1 MVNLSNKLD
10 VLRHG
15 ISFTA
20 HHTSPTCIALQRS
33 SAELAELAEVP
44 IRAMRPC
51 RERGGTCAEI
61 GGELGVDPGNISNWI
76 GRAGSAGADA
86 RRGTAQ

>member
-1 MVNLSNKLD
+1 MESA
-10 VLRHG
+10 LRR
-15 ISFTA
+15 IT
-20 HHTSPTCIALQRS
+20 HHLCVALTYFQRS

-61 GGELGVDPGNISNWI
+61 GRELGVDPGSISNRI
-76 GRAGSAGADA
+76 GRAGSAGAGA
-86 RRGTAQ
+86 RRGTAQKAKTDMNG

>member
-1 MVNLSNKLD
+1 MESA
-10 VLRHG
+10 LRR
-15 ISFTA
+15 IT
-20 HHTSPTCIALQRS
+20 HHLCDALTYFQRS

-51 RERGGTCAEI
+51 RERVGTCAEI
-61 GGELGVDPGNISNWI
+61 GGEPGVDPGNISNWI

-86 RRGTAQ
+86 RRGTAQKAKTDMTG

>member
-1 MVNLSNKLD
+1 MESA
-10 VLRHG
+10 LRR
-15 ISFTA
+15 IT
-20 HHTSPTCIALQRS
+20 HHLCVALTYFQRS

-86 RRGTAQ
+86 RRGTAQKAKTDMTG

>member
-1 MVNLSNKLD
+1 MESA
-10 VLRHG
+10 LRR
-15 ISFTA
+15 IT
-20 HHTSPTCIALQRS
+20 HHLCDALTYFQRS

-44 IRAMRPC
+44 IRTMRPC

-86 RRGTAQ
+86 RRGTAQKAKTDTTG

>member
-1 MVNLSNKLD
+1 MESA
-10 VLRHG
+10 LRC
-15 ISFTA
+15 IT
-20 HHTSPTCIALQRS
+20 HHLCVALTYFQRS

-61 GGELGVDPGNISNWI
+61 GGELGVDPGSISNWI
-76 GRAGSAGADA
+76 GRAGSAGAGV
-86 RRGTAQ
+86 RRGTAQKAKTDMTG

>member
-1 MVNLSNKLD
+1 MESA
-10 VLRHG
+10 LRR
-15 ISFTA
+15 IT
-20 HHTSPTCIALQRS
+20 HHLCVALTYFQRS

-51 RERGGTCAEI
+51 REWGGTCAEI

-86 RRGTAQ
+86 RRGTAQKAKTDMTG